1 MPLKRN
7 KDGLTAFD
15 ILRIPGCPLQRER
28 PDNVKGARKDYHDLE
43 PAAFRWYDNHGK
55 AILEKKKGL
64 KKKPNFFLKILKS
77 IFG

>member
-1 MPLKRN
+1 MPLKKN

-43 PAAFRWYDNHGK
+43 PAAFRWYENHGK
-55 AILEKKKGL
+55 AILEKGKKKKGKSSL
-64 KKKPNFFLKILKS
+64 FSRILKILFK
-77 IFG
+77 